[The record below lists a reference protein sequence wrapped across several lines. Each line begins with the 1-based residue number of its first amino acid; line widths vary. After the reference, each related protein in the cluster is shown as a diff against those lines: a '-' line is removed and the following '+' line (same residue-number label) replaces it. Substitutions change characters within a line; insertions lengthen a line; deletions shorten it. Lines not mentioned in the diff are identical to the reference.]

1 MLGHLNNHGEKTTES
16 NNLNYSY
23 SECESEWAAAA
34 LPKDNNA
41 VSPLS
46 VNTTSSKIKLPGNK
60 LSRMNHNKI
69 LFLRSNS
76 IHSEA
81 NQTPKNEIDTSQKV
95 NLTA

>member
-1 MLGHLNNHGEKTTES
+1 MTEESNSAIFKLTPIASQNVTQKTNMLGHLNNHGEKTTES

-34 LPKDNNA
+34 LPRDNNA
-41 VSPLS
+41 VSPMS

-69 LFLRSNS
+69 LF
-76 IHSEA
+76 
-81 NQTPKNEIDTSQKV
+81 
-95 NLTA
+95 